1 VAKITL
7 PTITSG
13 YASNTT
19 FNTAFDSIEAE
30 FQNNVL
36 YRSNPAGE
44 PNYME
49 NALDMNSNNINNVSN
64 IAITGTITVNGVDY
78 TQQMQDIYNNYVSI
92 TQKVTISSS
101 APSGGSDG
109 DIWFQLI

>member
-1 VAKITL
+1 MAKITL

-19 FNTAFDSIEAE
+19 FNTAFDSIETE
-30 FQNNVL
+30 FQNNIL
-36 YRSNPAGE
+36 YRNNTAGE

-64 IAITGTITVNGVDY
+64 IALTGTITVNGVDY
-78 TQQMQDIYNNYVSI
+78 TQQMEVIYNNYVAL

>member
-19 FNTAFDSIEAE
+19 FNTAFDSIETE
-30 FQNNVL
+30 FQNNIL
-36 YRSNPAGE
+36 YRNNPAGE

-64 IAITGTITVNGVDY
+64 IALTGTITVNGVDY
-78 TQQMQDIYNNYVSI
+78 TQQMEVIYNNYVAL

>member
-1 VAKITL
+1 
-7 PTITSG
+7 
-13 YASNTT
+13 
-19 FNTAFDSIEAE
+19 
-30 FQNNVL
+30 
-36 YRSNPAGE
+36 
-44 PNYME
+44 ME

-64 IAITGTITVNGVDY
+64 IALTGTITVNGVDY
-78 TQQMQDIYNNYVSI
+78 TQQMQDIYNNYVSL

>member
-1 VAKITL
+1 MAKITL

-19 FNTAFDSIEAE
+19 FNTAFDSIETE
-30 FQNNVL
+30 FQNRVL
-36 YRSNPAGE
+36 YRNNPAGE

-49 NALDMNSNNINNVSN
+49 DALDMNSNNINNVSN
-64 IAITGTITVNGVDY
+64 IALTGTITVNGVDY
-78 TQQMQDIYNNYVSI
+78 TQQMEVIYNNYVAL